1 MSYGRG
7 KFASRGRGWKLGL
20 EEPVGLPEVEMWET
34 ERRRVFPAEEIAP
47 GKT

>member
-7 KFASRGRGWKLGL
+7 EFASRGRGWKLGL
-20 EEPVGLPEVEMWET
+20 EGPVGLPEVEMWEA